1 MIKLIAIDLDDT
13 LLNKKK
19 EISSRNVSAINNAV
33 TNNVKIVLAT
43 GRPYFRVKPILE
55 KLNLLDDNQVVV
67 TLNGGY
73 ICNATNNK
81 TLYENVLNNQD
92 IVKIIEV
99 INNTKLCFNAY
110 CGDNIYTEKLEEKIK
125 ELPVYDGINFIF
137 KSNDELKHLNYAHKI
152 IVASSAD
159 NITKHKNY
167 IVDKL
172 NDYTVV
178 QSTPNFLEVLPN
190 NTTKGIGLQEIA
202 NIFNY
207 SKDEIMA
214 IGDAENDISML
225 EFAKYKVAM
234 KNANDSVKK
243 IANFITKSC
252 EEDGVAFAIE
262 KVLNIA
268 NN

>member
-1 MIKLIAIDLDDT
+1 M
-13 LLNKKK
+13 
-19 EISSRNVSAINNAV
+19 
-33 TNNVKIVLAT
+33 T
-43 GRPYFRVKPILE
+43 GVQTCALPI
-55 KLNLLDDNQVVV
+55 
-67 TLNGGY
+67 
-73 ICNATNNK
+73 
-81 TLYENVLNNQD
+81 
-92 IVKIIEV
+92 
-99 INNTKLCFNAY
+99 
-110 CGDNIYTEKLEEKIK
+110 
-125 ELPVYDGINFIF
+125 
-137 KSNDELKHLNYAHKI
+137 
-152 IVASSAD
+152 
-159 NITKHKNY
+159 Y

>member
-55 KLNLLDDNQVVV
+55 KLNLLDDNQVVI

-92 IVKIIEV
+92 I
-99 INNTKLCFNAY
+99 
-110 CGDNIYTEKLEEKIK
+110 DNIYTEKLEEKIK

-137 KSNDELKHLNYAHKI
+137 KSNVELKQLNYAHKI

>member
-1 MIKLIAIDLDDT
+1 M
-13 LLNKKK
+13 
-19 EISSRNVSAINNAV
+19 EHEFSVNV
-33 TNNVKIVLAT
+33 
-43 GRPYFRVKPILE
+43 
-55 KLNLLDDNQVVV
+55 
-67 TLNGGY
+67 
-73 ICNATNNK
+73 
-81 TLYENVLNNQD
+81 
-92 IVKIIEV
+92 
-99 INNTKLCFNAY
+99 Y

-137 KSNDELKHLNYAHKI
+137 KSNDELKQLSYAHKI

-159 NITKHKNY
+159 IITKHKNY

>member
-1 MIKLIAIDLDDT
+1 M
-13 LLNKKK
+13 
-19 EISSRNVSAINNAV
+19 
-33 TNNVKIVLAT
+33 
-43 GRPYFRVKPILE
+43 
-55 KLNLLDDNQVVV
+55 
-67 TLNGGY
+67 
-73 ICNATNNK
+73 
-81 TLYENVLNNQD
+81 LNNQD

-99 INNTKLCFNAY
+99 INNTKLCFNVY

-137 KSNDELKHLNYAHKI
+137 KSNDELKQLNYAHKI

-207 SKDEIMA
+207 SK
-214 IGDAENDISML
+214 
-225 EFAKYKVAM
+225 
-234 KNANDSVKK
+234 
-243 IANFITKSC
+243 C
-252 EEDGVAFAIE
+252 
-262 KVLNIA
+262 LNLQNIKLL
-268 NN
+268 